1 MLLSDNGIDQALRPS
16 KNLGFQRE
24 IMDVLFGSIDVRDLL
39 PTHELEDSSPLS
51 APDLRLLID
60 RLQVR
65 SLHIK
70 DKVRQYILSHLR
82 DFSDIFSLC
91 SETASRSVEI
101 YDQVADILFLLS
113 ERPLDTEIRD
123 AISEIRSVIREAKEK
138 KELLDLVSLIGNL
151 NKKLNVVREDLKAGR
166 LITAAEAVRD
176 LKVVLRLGVE
186 SVVEEREPVVFSLL
200 RKDWNECFDEI
211 QEMLLRLMETAI
223 SFEKEGSRLRV
234 RSQLDVDGI
243 EGIELHTIL
252 AAMDVVGVLKY
263 GLAKVADLIVRSV
276 ITPAINDGCRI
287 LWTDNLNDKSG
298 RMTDAILKIVP
309 SSDPKNVDSE
319 GSVIFSEIM
328 QVIKFINRFICLQNG
343 DWMRCFGRL
352 SWPRISDLI
361 ISNFL
366 SKVVPSDASKLGEF
380 QTIMKL
386 SSEFESVLKEMM
398 FISASD
404 SEDKRLTN
412 FAENVEVHFAFRKK
426 TEILAKARKF
436 LLRCDFIVSPEN
448 ISKGLRSKNEG
459 IAEESSD
466 SVVKELLF
474 LSENCMVSEAASQLM
489 ELVHQTLQDVCV
501 SSPRVALEFYRAAR
515 DALLLYEA
523 IVPVKLERQL
533 EGLNQA
539 AVLMHNDCL
548 YLSQEILGLAF
559 EYRSHF
565 PSSIKEHAIFV
576 DMAPRFRLMAE
587 EILQRQIQHVIFNLI
602 EAIDGADGFQ
612 NTHQM
617 KQYESAKF
625 SMDQVVFIL
634 EKVHIIW
641 EPLLMPSTYKN
652 SMCMV
657 LESVLSRMTKD
668 ILLLDDIAAEETIQ
682 LQRLINLILETLS
695 SLLESL
701 TADNQEG
708 KSHESSTRTI
718 DDLIP
723 SLLKIRKL
731 ADILDMP
738 LKSITTAW
746 ESGELIRYGFT
757 LSEVVDLIQA
767 IFTDSPLRKE
777 CLRRIH
783 SASS

>member
-16 KNLGFQRE
+16 KNFGFQRE

-298 RMTDAILKIVP
+298 RMTDAILKTVP

-723 SLLKIRKL
+723 SLRKIRKL